1 MVYNRNI
8 MSDHTISS
16 VAEIAE
22 FTALTPNQVARLLG
36 VSIRTYHQM
45 VKEVLPTKQ
54 QAVQLQLVLTALNCL
69 TQTTPVQR
77 RAALL
82 ASSKGPSLFGQLK
95 DSAVQHQ
102 QLQYPLSIKEKL
114 GI

>member
-1 MVYNRNI
+1 MP
-8 MSDHTISS
+8 DHTISS

-22 FTALTPNQVARLLG
+22 FTALTLNQVARLLG

-45 VKEVLPTKQ
+45 VEGLPPTDQ
-54 QAVQLQLVLTALNCL
+54 QAVQLRLVLSALNRL
-69 TQTTPVQR
+69 TQTTPAQR
-77 RAALL
+77 KAALL
-82 ASSKGPSLFGQLK
+82 ASSKGPSLFAQLK

-102 QLQYPLSIKEKL
+102 QLQYPLSVKEKL